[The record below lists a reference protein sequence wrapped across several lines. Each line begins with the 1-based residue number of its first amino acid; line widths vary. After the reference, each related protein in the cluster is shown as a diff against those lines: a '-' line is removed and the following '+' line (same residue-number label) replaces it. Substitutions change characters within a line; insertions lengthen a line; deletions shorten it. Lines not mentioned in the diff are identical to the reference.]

1 MSGMQALRFQ
11 GWGGSMRDL
20 AARATATR
28 PPAAFVDRPP
38 MFKLQAQAA
47 LPTAYPRS
55 FYLTPMLLP
64 LLREMPAGKVGV
76 DVTCTALQVV
86 TVGGWCCAVCAASAA
101 LT

>member
-1 MSGMQALRFQ
+1 MKACPLQ
-11 GWGGSMRDL
+11 
-20 AARATATR
+20 
-28 PPAAFVDRPP
+28 PASLQPLPTVLPR
-38 MFKLQAQAA
+38 FKLQAA
-47 LPTAYPRS
+47 LPTAHPRS